1 MSSSAHSSFYSN
13 TGIDTRRV
21 LTLDNFLEGLTTFE
35 FIEQLSKDLSL
46 KGAEFNNI
54 EYLDPKPYIRTF
66 EATLKELKK
75 LSDDCAAKKQKAETV
90 SQFKNIEHAKNV
102 LSLSS
107 DAQQLNLKFNKLDN
121 QISKLSHKIAPL
133 GEKLTKANKS
143 KEHSTSIIVLLTSYN
158 EFFQNGEPSENLIGL
173 QKSRNVE
180 DNIQFAK
187 TLKELILLANKLE
200 GSDLPNSTE
209 TLNLIIKYAETFEN
223 DLLDQFIQYSN
234 EYRLKEIADILFEF
248 NDGVNVIQFFVNKH
262 SFFESVTGLSENIC
276 SDSFWNS
283 ISNINSS
290 DFSLD
295 SSTIELLKKISEV
308 IESEFDSMK
317 EIFEDNI
324 SKVVES
330 FLTKCYVQLID
341 YRVEYMLKT
350 SSSFSNLTHVRVLHL
365 LYSEIGNL
373 TNILKDFFQA
383 KKLDDISPIIDQL
396 YFDSFNDYISHNKYF
411 QIEQE
416 SLGEIIYSVLMKF
429 EKSNERFYK
438 SNNLSNRI
446 KKFQA
451 EKFESSSGSLLQAP
465 SSTNTNGT
473 EAKQNSSYANYL
485 DTNLD
490 TYEDLRNIH
499 KPGARLLFSRYSNHK
514 NSAFSGLSNYI
525 KSHVEKSGSL
535 RDRFKY
541 NITNNGNNN
550 ATPDLLNPS
559 IVPSSISGIDPNAPP
574 PEVIDESIVST
585 SKAEQIIKHGLESL
599 TRAVELVPTKASE
612 YAMDIYELL
621 LFALGN
627 SYITV
632 GLESIYTKNILD
644 LQQSRNLFNYDLKFD
659 YLNHLT
665 TISGILYLFSM
676 SIQKIMF
683 PFVVSSNASKNKLI
697 ALTNGYLS
705 NCEVGIDLILQDT
718 VSLISKKTIS
728 ILSAQGNDYFQQREL
743 TQDTTETCEQI
754 TNFLIEVNSEVS
766 KILSDSILEKF
777 LSEVGDALLVNILN
791 NLKRQRINSTGG
803 LTLTQDTIHYINLI
817 DNWEIPELSTRFSVL
832 REVVNIFT
840 VQPDLIPTLI
850 KEGQL
855 KNLKPQLIRLYI
867 SRRSDF
873 HEKILNGI

>member
-1 MSSSAHSSFYSN
+1 MSSSAHSSFYSS
-13 TGIDTRRV
+13 TGIDARRV

-66 EATLKELKK
+66 EATLKELRK
-75 LSDDCAAKKQKAETV
+75 LSDDCATKKQKAETV

-133 GEKLTKANKS
+133 GEKLTKASKS

-158 EFFQNGEPSENLIGL
+158 EFFQKGRPSEDLIGL
-173 QKSRNVE
+173 QKSRNIE
-180 DNIQFAK
+180 DNIKFAK

-209 TLNLIIKYAETFEN
+209 TLNLIIKYSETFEN
-223 DLLDQFIQYSN
+223 NLLDQFIQSSN

-276 SDSFWNS
+276 SDDFWNS

-295 SSTIELLKKISEV
+295 NSTIELLKRISEV
-308 IESEFDSMK
+308 IESEFNSMK
-317 EIFEDNI
+317 GIFEDNI
-324 SKVVES
+324 SKVVDS

-373 TNILKDFFQA
+373 TNTLKDFFQS
-383 KKLDDISPIIDQL
+383 KKLDDISPILDQL

-451 EKFESSSGSLLQAP
+451 EKFESSSGSSLPAP
-465 SSTNTNGT
+465 SSAGANDTRKNT
-473 EAKQNSSYANYL
+473 SYANYL

-499 KPGARLLFSRYSNHK
+499 NPGARMLLSRYSNHK

-525 KSHVEKSGSL
+525 KSHVEKSGLL

-541 NITNNGNNN
+541 NITNKGSNN

-574 PEVIDESIVST
+574 PEVVDESVVST
-585 SKAEQIIKHGLESL
+585 AKAEQIIKHGLESL

-632 GLESIYTKNILD
+632 GLESIYIKNILD
-644 LQQSRNLFNYDLKFD
+644 LQQSRNLSNYDLKFD

-676 SIQKIMF
+676 SIEKIMF

-705 NCEVGIDLILQDT
+705 NCEVGMDLILQDT
-718 VSLISKKTIS
+718 VSLISKKTNS

-743 TQDTTETCEQI
+743 AQDTTETCEQI
-754 TNFLIEVNSEVS
+754 TNFLIDVYSEVS
-766 KILSDSILEKF
+766 KIFSGSILEKF

-817 DNWEIPELSTRFSVL
+817 DNWDIPELSTRFSVL